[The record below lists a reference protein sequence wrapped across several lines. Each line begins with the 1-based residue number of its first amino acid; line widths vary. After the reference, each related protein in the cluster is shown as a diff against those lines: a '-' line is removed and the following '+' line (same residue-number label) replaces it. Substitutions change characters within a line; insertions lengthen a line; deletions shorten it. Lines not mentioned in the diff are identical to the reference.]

1 MARRKGFTIMELIVV
16 LAIAVLILAISI
28 VFFSPSAAKSRDARR
43 EQDMKSVQNALD
55 LYINQ
60 KGTYPA
66 CAEKIVIDGNTD
78 CLSSLLLSENT
89 IEAVPIDPLYKG
101 AGDCGAASARVYCY
115 KSTDGLSYELSYDLE
130 TDSVQGKAPGWQ
142 TLTP

>member
-1 MARRKGFTIMELIVV
+1 MELIVV
-16 LAIAVLILAISI
+16 LALAVLILSISI

-43 EQDMKSVQNALD
+43 EQDMKSIQNALN

-60 KGTYPA
+60 KGKYPI
-66 CAEKIVIDGNTD
+66 CAAEILIDGNTD
-78 CLSSLLLSENT
+78 CLSGLILSEGT

-101 AGDCGAASARVYCY
+101 AGACGAAGARVYCY
-115 KSTDGLSYELSYDLE
+115 KSADGISYELRYNLE
-130 TDSVQGKAPGWQ
+130 TDSVQGKLPGWQ